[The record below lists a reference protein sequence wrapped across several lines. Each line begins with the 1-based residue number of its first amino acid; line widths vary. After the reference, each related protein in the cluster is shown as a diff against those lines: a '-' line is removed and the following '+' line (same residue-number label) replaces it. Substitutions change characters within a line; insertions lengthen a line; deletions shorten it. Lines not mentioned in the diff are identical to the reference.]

1 MFWQFDNWAA
11 SKIDQVLD
19 DPDVTLER
27 ILEEDDVIQQCKAQN
42 DKLIT
47 FLTRPETIEQLVKLV
62 ITEPDASLPE
72 KIRFKNANRAC
83 ELLTADVQAINDAL
97 TETKLLELLYS
108 FLEKDNDL
116 NPLLASFVSKTW
128 SLLVVKRTE
137 AAFTFLSNKES
148 FVPLIVRHLQV
159 SAISDLLLKMITGI
173 EDSDARDSV
182 LSWLSGKSLIPQ
194 LVNLLNSSSIDC
206 QVNAAQVLCDL
217 IKNSREQQ
225 SQLQGKATPNP
236 LLDEIESSETVGN
249 ILQIMMSSKS
259 GSVIVQ
265 GTRILQS
272 LVEYKRHN
280 ANINQPPPPPAP
292 AGDDET
298 VTRPDFE
305 GVPQCMNLL
314 QPVFD
319 KPDGNSE
326 VVSALDASRLAKS
339 VCQVHAAVIPRLRE
353 LTEILKTPSDH
364 PSIPTTVG
372 LIKPLGSARL
382 EVAHFLRALLSSNN
396 PAINRALADLKTM
409 DVLVTLF
416 LEYPWNSFLHIQVEQ
431 IVKLIFDNTRLSS
444 PVTSP
449 EVVNQMTDDASS
461 ETPASQPD
469 AGEEKND
476 VSGREAAK
484 LLAKE
489 LILEAKL
496 PIRIATIWNQHQQNS
511 KENPRPGFMGHV
523 VKIANHI
530 NDAISSEEEMKG
542 WIQELPSEEKELWDS
557 FVTTSLAEVNTRLS
571 TPLVADAP
579 SLNDENNLQKESILQ
594 QGFLEFYMQ
603 HMTANLCTEIGFQT
617 AEFTEP
623 DGPSIRSQADQLSKI
638 NFDLDGQMT
647 SSCDGNNAFDPNDG
661 EGGRVEHSSDEDDD
675 LFEDESPTHSKP
687 RPMEID
693 TNEELWNS
701 LPGSSEGKRENP
713 WNTNGPSASSN
724 QDEEWADFE
733 AFRAAPV
740 APVSTSTNLEVS
752 PSSTN
757 PGSDMS
763 SSSLVDN
770 EKDSQ
775 QIDMEIVQKT
785 EEDNSSAVPPDD
797 KMTVNDQGKTGNCP
811 VHEEKKTSESVSL
824 EK

>member
-1 MFWQFDNWAA
+1 M
-11 SKIDQVLD
+11 SIDYAFVQVLSNTE
-19 DPDVTLER
+19 VF
-27 ILEEDDVIQQCKAQN
+27 V
-42 DKLIT
+42 
-47 FLTRPETIEQLVKLV
+47 FSSLTRSEIIEQLVKLV

-83 ELLTADVQAINDAL
+83 ELLTVDVQAINDAL

-108 FLEKDNDL
+108 FLEKDSDL

-128 SLLVVKRTE
+128 SLLVVKRTQ

-173 EDSDARDSV
+173 EDSDARERV
-182 LSWLSGKSLIPQ
+182 LSWLSGKSFIPQ
-194 LVNLLNSSSIDC
+194 LVNLLNSSSLDC
-206 QVNAAQVLCDL
+206 EVNAAQVLCDI

-225 SQLQGKATPNP
+225 SQLQEKATPNP

-272 LVEYKRHN
+272 LIEYKRHN

-292 AGDDET
+292 AGDDDA

-319 KPDGNSE
+319 KPDGNTE

-372 LIKPLGSARL
+372 LIIPLGSARL
-382 EVAHFLRALLSSNN
+382 EVAHFIRALLSSNN
-396 PAINRALADLKTM
+396 PAINRALAELKTM

-416 LEYPWNSFLHIQVEQ
+416 FEYPWNSFLHIQVEQ

-449 EVVNQMTDDASS
+449 EIVNQTTGETSS
-461 ETPASQPD
+461 SVTPASQLD
-469 AGEEKND
+469 GGEEKND

-530 NDAISSEEEMKG
+530 NDAISSDEEMKG
-542 WIQELPSEEKELWDS
+542 WIQELLSEEKELWES
-557 FVTTSLAEVNTRLS
+557 FVTTSLVEVNTRLS

-579 SLNDENNLQKESILQ
+579 SLNDEDSLQKESILQ
-594 QGFLEFYMQ
+594 QVSRRVYVICLCGYLMQFLIFFSGF
-603 HMTANLCTEIGFQT
+603 
-617 AEFTEP
+617 P
-623 DGPSIRSQADQLSKI
+623 
-638 NFDLDGQMT
+638 
-647 SSCDGNNAFDPNDG
+647 
-661 EGGRVEHSSDEDDD
+661 
-675 LFEDESPTHSKP
+675 
-687 RPMEID
+687 
-693 TNEELWNS
+693 
-701 LPGSSEGKRENP
+701 
-713 WNTNGPSASSN
+713 
-724 QDEEWADFE
+724 
-733 AFRAAPV
+733 
-740 APVSTSTNLEVS
+740 
-752 PSSTN
+752 
-757 PGSDMS
+757 
-763 SSSLVDN
+763 
-770 EKDSQ
+770 
-775 QIDMEIVQKT
+775 
-785 EEDNSSAVPPDD
+785 
-797 KMTVNDQGKTGNCP
+797 
-811 VHEEKKTSESVSL
+811 
-824 EK
+824 